1 MGLGSGE
8 TRLVFHSDPQSIQ
21 WRKRS
26 LQEIGGEG
34 GGEGGDKGGDKGG
47 GRDGFIGF
55 SLLVAHISSFVH
67 KGYVF
72 LPVSGSP

>member
-26 LQEIGGEG
+26 LQEIGGDEGSGEG
-34 GGEGGDKGGDKGG
+34 GGEGGG

-55 SLLVAHISSFVH
+55 SLLVAHVSSFVH